1 MIQEQ
6 NTRIMS
12 FAPTLSRTE
21 RTLIFLGLAVLVI
34 FGIKEGASIVSI
46 VLVSLILALLLYPA
60 TRWLRERGIP
70 NAGAVGI
77 VTIAACL
84 VILLGLFL
92 VLKSFDVIVTDLPL
106 YQAELTERLAGLT
119 AFFGAHGIDLTQ
131 MTSQVPSLMTVVPQI
146 FSSLLNVGT
155 ALMDVFF
162 IAVTTIFMLLEAP
175 AFVGRVESLLKD
187 QPEKLRQLSRMSGY
201 IIDFIVVRTE
211 TNMVHGVL
219 FGGSL
224 ALMGVHGAILWGT
237 LTFLLGYIPYIG
249 LIIAAIPA
257 LIFAW
262 IQFGMWGV
270 VAVIAIVCVLNLIVE
285 NPVFS
290 WLAARK
296 FEIPALIVILSVI
309 FWGWLLG
316 LAGMLFCVPFTLMV
330 CILFHFSDELRWVN
344 TLFGVGHL
352 FEEKAGDP
360 PGPDPHP

>member
-1 MIQEQ
+1 M
-6 NTRIMS
+6 T
-12 FAPTLSRTE
+12 FAPALSPME
-21 RTLIFLGLAVLVI
+21 RALICIGLATIII
-34 FGIKEGASIVSI
+34 FGVKFGESIVSI
-46 VLVSLILALLLYPA
+46 VLVSLILTLLLYPA

-70 NAGAVGI
+70 NVGAVGI
-77 VTIAACL
+77 VTAVAGI
-84 VILLGLFL
+84 VILLVLTL
-92 VLKSFDVIVTDLPL
+92 VLKSFDMILTDLPQ

-131 MTSQVPSLMTVVPQI
+131 MTSQMPSLVTVVPQI
-146 FSSLLNVGT
+146 FSSLLNVGA
-155 ALMDVFF
+155 ALMDLFF

-175 AFVGRVESLLKD
+175 AFIGRVESLLKD

-211 TNMVHGVL
+211 TNLVHGVL

-257 LIFAW
+257 IFFAW
-262 IQFGMWGV
+262 LQFGMWGV
-270 VAVIAIVCVLNLIVE
+270 VAVVAVVCVLNLIVE

-296 FEIPALIVILSVI
+296 FEIPALVVILSVI

-316 LAGMLFCVPFTLMV
+316 LAGMLFSVPFTLLLV
-330 CILFHFSDELRWVN
+330 IVFHFSEDFRWIN
-344 TLFGVGHL
+344 TVLGVEHL
-352 FEEKAGDP
+352 FEEKNGDP
-360 PGPDPHP
+360 PGPDIQS